1 MNTPNE
7 QKTYP
12 IFTEEMK
19 KDYTILVPT
28 MLPVHIKL
36 LTKIM
41 KSYGYNAVMLEPS
54 LDRKIPDTGIKYVH
68 NDICYPALLVIG
80 QFLVAL
86 ESGEYDPNKVALLIT
101 QTGGGCRASNYI
113 HLLRK
118 ALEKAGY
125 GHVPVISFN
134 VSGLEKDSGFQITFP
149 ILHRMMYAVLYG
161 DLLMCLK
168 NQCLPYEN
176 NKGDTEALVEYWTNR
191 LAEDMETKRVSYRRI
206 KSIYTEIVKSFAA
219 IPMTKTEKVKVGI
232 VGEIFVKYSPLGN
245 NNLEHFLLGEN
256 AECMVPGLTDFC
268 LYTIYDSIMDYKLYR
283 RNKKSVWI
291 YRIVYRMFINK
302 QLDLIKAITENS
314 DFAPMSSFKHAPD
327 LTENLIGNGMKMGE
341 GWLLTAEM
349 VELYKMGVKN
359 IVCTQPFGCL
369 PNHIAGKG
377 MMKPLK
383 EAYPDINIVAVDY
396 DPGATQINQENRI
409 KLMLENA
416 RDSLRLEKEGSPSD
430 AKASQRELTPV

>member
-1 MNTPNE
+1 
-7 QKTYP
+7 
-12 IFTEEMK
+12 
-19 KDYTILVPT
+19 
-28 MLPVHIKL
+28 
-36 LTKIM
+36 
-41 KSYGYNAVMLEPS
+41 
-54 LDRKIPDTGIKYVH
+54 
-68 NDICYPALLVIG
+68 
-80 QFLVAL
+80 VAL

-125 GHVPVISFN
+125 GHVPVVSFN
-134 VSGLEKDSGFQITFP
+134 VSGLEKDSGFQLTP
-149 ILHRMMYAVLYG
+149 KLLHRMLYAVLYG

-168 NQCLPYEN
+168 NQCIPYEN
-176 NKGDTEALVEYWTNR
+176 NVGDTEALVASWTEK
-191 LAEDMETKRVSYRRI
+191 LANQMENEGISYR
-206 KSIYTEIVKSFAA
+206 KVKKNYKQIVKDFAA

-245 NNLEHFLLGEN
+245 NNLEHFLRTEN
-256 AECMVPGLTDFC
+256 AECVVPGLTDFC
-268 LYTIYDSIMDYKLYR
+268 LYTIYNNIMDYKLYR
-283 RNKKSVWI
+283 RNQRSVMVYYFVYKLFVKKQ
-291 YRIVYRMFINK
+291 K
-302 QLDLIKAITENS
+302 DLIKAISENS
-314 DFAPMSSFKHAPD
+314 NFTPMASFSHTPS
-327 LTENLIGNGMKMGE
+327 LTENIIGNGMKMGE

-349 VELYKMGVKN
+349 VELYEMGVKN

-396 DPGATQINQENRI
+396 DPGATRINQENRI

-416 RDSLRLEKEGSPSD
+416 RDNLHSEKEN
-430 AKASQRELTPV
+430 AATPV

>member
-1 MNTPNE
+1 MNE
-7 QKTYP
+7 QITSYP
-12 IFTEEMK
+12 VFTEEMK

-36 LTKIM
+36 LCKIM
-41 KSYGYNAVMLEPS
+41 RSNGYNAVMLEQS

-86 ESGEYDPNKVALLIT
+86 ESGEYDPHKVALLIT

-125 GHVPVISFN
+125 GYIPVISFN
-134 VSGLEKDSGFQITFP
+134 VSGLEKDSGFRMTP
-149 ILHRMMYAVLYG
+149 AILHRMLYAVLYG

-176 NKGDTEALVEYWTNR
+176 NEGDTERLVDEWTEKLAYEMEHSR
-191 LAEDMETKRVSYRRI
+191 LSYRRV
-206 KSIYTEIVKSFAA
+206 KKNYAQIVKDFAA

-245 NNLEHFLLGEN
+245 NNLEHFLRTEN
-256 AECMVPGLTDFC
+256 AECVVPGLTDFC
-268 LYTIYDSIMDYKLYR
+268 LYTIYNNIMDYKLYR
-283 RNKKSVWI
+283 RNKKSVP
-291 YRIVYRMFINK
+291 VYRFLYRLFVNK
-302 QLDLIKAITENS
+302 QLDLIRCIEENS
-314 DFAPMSSFKHAPD
+314 DFTPMASFRHTPA
-327 LTENLIGNGMKMGE
+327 LTENIIGNGMKMGE

-349 VELYKMGVKN
+349 AELYEMGVKN

-383 EAYPDINIVAVDY
+383 EVYPDINIVAVDY

-416 RDSLRLEKEGSPSD
+416 RDHM
-430 AKASQRELTPV
+430 KAQKQAVKTATENELTVV

>member
-1 MNTPNE
+1 MSTE
-7 QKTYP
+7 MKKYP
-12 IFTEEMK
+12 VFTEEMK

-28 MLPVHIKL
+28 MLPVHINL
-36 LTKIM
+36 LSKILR
-41 KSYGYNAVMLEPS
+41 SYGYNAVMLEPS

-86 ESGEYDPNKVALLIT
+86 ESGQYDPHKVALLIT

-125 GHVPVISFN
+125 DYVPVISFN
-134 VSGLEKDSGFQITFP
+134 VSGLEKDSGFKITLP
-149 ILHRMMYAVLYG
+149 ILHRMMYAVTYG

-176 NKGDTEALVEYWTNR
+176 NKGDTEALVEKWTDK
-191 LAEDMETKRVSYRRI
+191 LASEMEHERISYR
-206 KSIYTEIVKSFAA
+206 KVKKNYAAIVKDFAA
-219 IPMTKTEKVKVGI
+219 IPMTKTDKVKVGI

-245 NNLEHFLLGEN
+245 NNLEHFLLTEN
-256 AECMVPGLTDFC
+256 AECVVPGLTDFC

-283 RNKKSVWI
+283 RNKVSVWI
-291 YRIVYRMFINK
+291 YRFIYRMFVGK
-302 QLDLIKAITENS
+302 QLDLIKAIKENS
-314 DFAPMSSFKHAPD
+314 DFAPMASFKHTPE
-327 LTENLIGNGMKMGE
+327 LTANLISNGMKMGE

-416 RDSLRLEKEGSPSD
+416 RDSLRLEKEGKSAVPE
-430 AKASQRELTPV
+430 KELTTV